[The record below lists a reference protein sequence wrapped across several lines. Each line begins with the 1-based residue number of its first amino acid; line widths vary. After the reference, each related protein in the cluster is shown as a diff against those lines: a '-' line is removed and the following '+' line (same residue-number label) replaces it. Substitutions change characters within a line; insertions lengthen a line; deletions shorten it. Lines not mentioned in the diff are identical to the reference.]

1 MRNWTRNSPPSFS
14 AEKDEMM
21 IEGKSFS
28 TEAMSTVPQVE
39 RVRDDTISERKGW
52 KGVEG

>member
-1 MRNWTRNSPPSFS
+1 
-14 AEKDEMM
+14 MM
-21 IEGKSFS
+21 IEGAGFN

-52 KGVEG
+52 KGLRDE